1 MTDIAAARANIQQ
14 EAVQYR
20 SALSESILSTVGG
33 SINFVNNKQYDT
45 KDFFINGP
53 YNITGVNETF
63 VDGLQVIPV
72 GINIQIFDV
81 AMFNIVAGSAGTTTL
96 DVLYTTASGTA
107 SGSWTSI
114 FSTKPAIATTAGNNA
129 YVQTGGSGTGLT
141 APVLT
146 TPAGITL
153 AAGDAFRVD
162 FTGKQTGSPQNCG
175 LIIFYKPVN

>member
-1 MTDIAAARANIQQ
+1 MTDIASARVNIQQ
-14 EAVQYR
+14 EAVR
-20 SALSESILSTVGG
+20 FRTAISEAILSTIGG
-33 SINFVNNKQYDT
+33 AINFINNKQYDT

-63 VDGLQVIPV
+63 VDGLQIIPV
-72 GINIQIFDV
+72 GINIAIFDV
-81 AMFNIVAGSAGTTTL
+81 AMFNVTAGSGGTTTL
-96 DVLYTTASGTA
+96 DILYATASGTA

-114 FSTKPAIATTAGNNA
+114 FTTKPAIASTAGNNA

-146 TPAGITL
+146 TTPITIS
-153 AAGDAFRVD
+153 AGDAFRVD

-175 LIIFYKPVN
+175 IIIFYRPV